1 MTTIRL
7 YPPLFEE
14 GKEIEFVRSGR
25 TLSAIPSPRDNS
37 VAVFSTS
44 AVDPQTLKSL
54 NEKYTDSRD
63 IYTAST
69 DKIPTSERR
78 LFVTDTSVIF
88 ASLQDFK
95 NSNKTSD
102 LDSRLGRSEQV
113 SPVLIKHA
121 VDYVKIVVDS
131 WARASKP
138 VNRPRPLQYDANHY
152 RTLYTCLSL
161 FVVLYL
167 PEAGF
172 DDAPVGEELMEWLNT
187 HFIEPSSEE
196 GDHLSSQDK
205 PWQDDTFWPY
215 LTRSVLR
222 GFSKAPVFLLE
233 TLSRH
238 PSEHLQ
244 NLVNY
249 LSPLLSSHPRI
260 LQFSTEREFVVALRR
275 WKERVKTLRL
285 ELDQVPEEEREDD
298 FENWWKPLSNIVGIL
313 EGRLEIIQ
321 NICIDLNADWKEVC
335 ATWSIF
341 VNHRLRRQDLP
352 EVVNQVLE
360 SMPPDPTDLEDMIHV
375 ALFRGEIM
383 EALSH
388 AAKLDIWLAAH
399 WIDLMEHLDLLNTH
413 AGDDLEISIRDQYIL
428 SYADYLHS
436 DPALWRITVAYMC
449 SCGSIGKE
457 QADQVLLRVPVDVNR
472 GATGPSD
479 VHATVSSGEVPEAL
493 RDVIETC
500 HEYGRESVRR
510 MVCTIAAQNFL
521 RRREYGLAVSYT
533 TSAENWTWLGRIVDA
548 ILAEY
553 IKHGPEVFA
562 RSVAAVAPSL
572 QELRAHPGADGVFT
586 HRLMFAVRY
595 AEFHQRRLSGDL
607 QEAALDILTMF
618 NEDLAPKMWWGVLLC
633 DAVEL
638 VRHDSLMLY
647 SSSGA
652 VELLKRLE
660 EVNLRAS
667 QGSGDDYL
675 SVLMVTMKGAT
686 EGEVL
691 QRLKSARLSLA
702 KYYAK
707 CTMVAGG
714 RDVTRLRAG
723 IIAV

>member
-1 MTTIRL
+1 MTVIRL

-14 GKEIEFVRSGR
+14 GQQAKFFGSGR
-25 TLSAIPSPRDNS
+25 TLGASQSPRDNS
-37 VAVFSTS
+37 LAVFATN
-44 AVDPQTLKSL
+44 AVDSQTPRLLEDKNS
-54 NEKYTDSRD
+54 DSRD

-69 DKIPTSERR
+69 DRIPSSERR
-78 LFVTDTSVIF
+78 LFVTDTSVVF

-95 NSNKTSD
+95 NNHSEQ
-102 LDSRLGRSEQV
+102 DSLIGRSEQV

-121 VDYVKIVVDS
+121 VDYVRIVVTN
-131 WARASKP
+131 WAQASKP
-138 VNRPRPLQYDANHY
+138 VNRTQPLQYDANHY
-152 RTLYTCLSL
+152 RILYNCFSL

-196 GDHLSSQDK
+196 GDHLSSQDR
-205 PWQDDTFWPY
+205 PWQDETFWPY

-222 GFSKAPVFLLE
+222 GFSRAPVFLLE

-238 PSEHLQ
+238 PSEHLRDVAQ
-244 NLVNY
+244 HLT
-249 LSPLLSSHPRI
+249 PLLSSHPRI
-260 LQFSTEREFVVALRR
+260 VQFSTEREFVVALRR
-275 WKERVKTLRL
+275 WKEKVKSLRL
-285 ELDQVPEEEREDD
+285 ELDRVPEDARDDD
-298 FENWWKPLSNIVGIL
+298 FENWWKPFSNIVGIL
-313 EGRLEIIQ
+313 EGRPEIIQ

-335 ATWSIF
+335 AVWSIF

-352 EVVNQVLE
+352 EVVNQILE
-360 SMPPDPTDLEDMIHV
+360 TMPPDPTDIEDTIHV
-375 ALFRGEIM
+375 ALFRGETM

-388 AAKLDIWLAAH
+388 ASKLDIWLAAH
-399 WIDLMEHLDLLNTH
+399 WVDLMEPLELLTPRASDEPDN
-413 AGDDLEISIRDQYIL
+413 SVRDQYIL

-449 SCGSIGKE
+449 SCGSIGRE
-457 QADQVLLRVPVDVNR
+457 RADQVLLRVPINFNR
-472 GATGPSD
+472 GVADTHD
-479 VHATVSSGEVPEAL
+479 ANVSGEVPDAL
-493 RDVIETC
+493 RAVVETC

-510 MVCTIAAQNFL
+510 MVCTIAARNFL
-521 RRREYGLAVSYT
+521 RRKEYGLGVSYA

-548 ILAEY
+548 VLAEY
-553 IKHGPEVFA
+553 IEHGPEVFA

-595 AEFHQRRLSGDL
+595 AEFHQRRLNGDL

-618 NEDLAPKMWWGVLLC
+618 SDGLAPKTWWGVLLC
-633 DAVEL
+633 DAVDL
-638 VRHDSLMLY
+638 VRNDDLMLY

-660 EVNLRAS
+660 EVHLGAS
-667 QGSGDDYL
+667 QGAGDDYL
-675 SVLMVTMKGAT
+675 SILMVTMKGSDDSEA
-686 EGEVL
+686 L

-714 RDVTRLRAG
+714 RDTSGSRVG
-723 IIAV
+723 IIVV

>member
-1 MTTIRL
+1 MTAIRL

-14 GKEIEFVRSGR
+14 GKGVDFLQSGR
-25 TLSAIPSPRDNS
+25 TLSVAQSPRDNS
-37 VAVFSTS
+37 VAVFATNA
-44 AVDPQTLKSL
+44 AVDSKALKAL
-54 NEKYTDSRD
+54 KEKFPESQD

-69 DKIPTSERR
+69 DNVPSSGRR
-78 LFVTDTSVIF
+78 LFVTETSVIF

-95 NSNKTSD
+95 KNQREP
-102 LDSRLGRSEQV
+102 DSHLGRSEQV
-113 SPVLIKHA
+113 SQVLIKHA
-121 VDYVKIVVDS
+121 LDYVKLVIDS
-131 WARASKP
+131 WAQASKP
-138 VNRPRPLQYDANHY
+138 VNRTQPLQYDANHY

-196 GDHLSSQDK
+196 GDHLSSQDN
-205 PWQDDTFWPY
+205 PWQDESFWPY

-244 NLVNY
+244 SVAQHLA
-249 LSPLLSSHPRI
+249 PLLSSHPRI
-260 LQFSTEREFVVALRR
+260 VQFSSERDFVIALRR
-275 WKERVKTLRL
+275 WKEKVKTLRL
-285 ELDQVPEEEREDD
+285 ELDRVPEDAREDE
-298 FENWWKPLSNIVGIL
+298 FENWWKSFSNIVGIL
-313 EGRLEIIQ
+313 EGRPEIIQ
-321 NICIDLNADWKEVC
+321 NICLDLNADWKEVC
-335 ATWSIF
+335 AAWSIF

-352 EVVNQVLE
+352 EVVNQILE
-360 SMPPDPTDLEDMIHV
+360 NMPPDPTDLEDMIHV
-375 ALFRGEIM
+375 TLFRGETM
-383 EALSH
+383 EALSC
-388 AAKLDIWLAAH
+388 ATRLDVWLAAH
-399 WIDLMEHLDLLNTH
+399 WVDLMEAVDLLNTRVS
-413 AGDDLEISIRDQYIL
+413 DDSDISIRDQYIL
-428 SYADYLHS
+428 SYADYLYS

-449 SCGSIGKE
+449 SCGPIGRE
-457 QADQVLLRVPVDVNR
+457 RADQVLLRVPISLKPNAGDSSDVN
-472 GATGPSD
+472 ATA
-479 VHATVSSGEVPEAL
+479 HLGEVPAAL
-493 RDVIETC
+493 RAVIETC
-500 HEYGRESVRR
+500 HEYGREPVRR
-510 MVCTIAAQNFL
+510 MVCTIAARNFL
-521 RRREYGLAVSYT
+521 KHREYGLAVSYA

-548 ILAEY
+548 VLAEY

-572 QELRAHPGADGVFT
+572 QELRAHPSADGVFT

-607 QEAALDILTMF
+607 QEAALDLLTMF
-618 NEDLAPKMWWGVLLC
+618 NEDLAPKTWWGVLLC

-638 VRHDSLMLY
+638 IRNDDLMLY

-660 EVNLRAS
+660 EVHLRAS
-667 QGSGDDYL
+667 QGSGDAYL
-675 SVLMVTMKGAT
+675 SILMTTMGGSNEA
-686 EGEVL
+686 EAL

-707 CTMVAGG
+707 CTMVSGG
-714 RDVTRLRAG
+714 RDIRGSRVG
-723 IIAV
+723 VIAV

>member
-1 MTTIRL
+1 MTVIRL

-14 GKEIEFVRSGR
+14 GKHVEFLGSGR
-25 TLSAIPSPRDNS
+25 TVCAAQSPRDNS
-37 VAVFSTS
+37 VAVFATN
-44 AVDPQTLKSL
+44 AVDSQNPRSL
-54 NEKYTDSRD
+54 ENKRFDSRD

-69 DKIPTSERR
+69 DHIPSSERR
-78 LFVTDTSVIF
+78 LFVTDTSVVF

-95 NSNKTSD
+95 NNHSEQ
-102 LDSRLGRSEQV
+102 DSLIGRSEQV

-121 VDYVKIVVDS
+121 VDYVRIVVDS
-131 WARASKP
+131 WAQASKP
-138 VNRPRPLQYDANHY
+138 LNRTQPLQYDANHY
-152 RTLYTCLSL
+152 RILYNCLSL

-196 GDHLSSQDK
+196 GDYLSSQDR
-205 PWQDDTFWPY
+205 PWQDEIFWAY

-222 GFSKAPVFLLE
+222 GFSQAPVFLLG

-244 NLVNY
+244 DVAQHLT
-249 LSPLLSSHPRI
+249 PLLSSHPRI
-260 LQFSTEREFVVALRR
+260 VQFSTEREFVVALRR
-275 WKERVKTLRL
+275 WKEKVKSLRL
-285 ELDQVPEEEREDD
+285 ELDRVPEDAREDD
-298 FENWWKPLSNIVGIL
+298 FENWWKPFSNIVGIL
-313 EGRLEIIQ
+313 EGRPEIIQ
-321 NICIDLNADWKEVC
+321 SICVDLNADWKEVC
-335 ATWSIF
+335 AVWSIF

-352 EVVNQVLE
+352 EVVSQILE
-360 SMPPDPTDLEDMIHV
+360 AMPPDPTDLEDTIHV
-375 ALFRGEIM
+375 ALFRGETM

-388 AAKLDIWLAAH
+388 AATLDIWLAAH
-399 WIDLMEHLDLLNTH
+399 WVDLMEPLDLLTPRIS
-413 AGDDLEISIRDQYIL
+413 DDPEVSIRDQYVL

-449 SCGSIGKE
+449 SCGSIGRE
-457 QADQVLLRVPVDVNR
+457 RADQVLLRVPISFNR
-472 GATGPSD
+472 NVANSHGAN
-479 VHATVSSGEVPEAL
+479 VSGEVPDTL
-493 RDVIETC
+493 RAVVETC

-521 RRREYGLAVSYT
+521 RRGEYGLGVSYA

-548 ILAEY
+548 VLTEY

-595 AEFHQRRLSGDL
+595 AEFHQRRLNGDL
-607 QEAALDILTMF
+607 QEAALDVLTMF
-618 NEDLAPKMWWGVLLC
+618 SEGLAPKSWWGVLLC
-633 DAVEL
+633 DAVDL
-638 VRHDSLMLY
+638 VRNDDLMLY

-652 VELLKRLE
+652 VELLRRLE
-660 EVNLRAS
+660 EVHLGAS
-667 QGSGDDYL
+667 QGAGDDYL
-675 SVLMVTMKGAT
+675 SILMVTMKGSDESEA
-686 EGEVL
+686 L
-691 QRLKSARLSLA
+691 RRLKSARLSLA

-714 RDVTRLRAG
+714 RDISGSRVG

>member
-1 MTTIRL
+1 MTVIRL

-14 GKEIEFVRSGR
+14 GKHAKFLDSGH
-25 TLSAIPSPRDNS
+25 TLCAAQSPRDNS
-37 VAVFSTS
+37 VAVFATNVYKVNSQAPRS
-44 AVDPQTLKSL
+44 LEDKHSDP
-54 NEKYTDSRD
+54 RD

-69 DKIPTSERR
+69 DRVPSAERR
-78 LFVTDTSVIF
+78 LFVTDTSVVF

-95 NSNKTSD
+95 NNHSEQ
-102 LDSRLGRSEQV
+102 DSLIGRSEQV

-121 VDYVKIVVDS
+121 VDYVRIVVDS
-131 WARASKP
+131 WAQAS
-138 VNRPRPLQYDANHY
+138 PLQYDDNHY
-152 RTLYTCLSL
+152 RILYNCLSL

-205 PWQDDTFWPY
+205 PWQDETFWPY
-215 LTRSVLR
+215 LT
-222 GFSKAPVFLLE
+222 
-233 TLSRH
+233 
-238 PSEHLQ
+238 
-244 NLVNY
+244 
-249 LSPLLSSHPRI
+249 SSHPRI
-260 LQFSTEREFVVALRR
+260 VQFSTEREFVVALRR
-275 WKERVKTLRL
+275 WKEKVKSLRL
-285 ELDQVPEEEREDD
+285 ELDRVPEDAREDD
-298 FENWWKPLSNIVGIL
+298 FENWWKPFSNIVGIL
-313 EGRLEIIQ
+313 EGRPEIIQ
-321 NICIDLNADWKEVC
+321 NICIELNADWKEVC
-335 ATWSIF
+335 AAWSIF

-352 EVVNQVLE
+352 EVVNQILE
-360 SMPPDPTDLEDMIHV
+360 IMPPDPTDLEDTIHV
-375 ALFRGEIM
+375 ALFRGETM

-388 AAKLDIWLAAH
+388 AAKLDGWLAAH
-399 WIDLMEHLDLLNTH
+399 WVDLMEPLDLLTPRVS
-413 AGDDLEISIRDQYIL
+413 DDSDISVRDQYVL

-436 DPALWRITVAYMC
+436 DPVLWRITVAYMC
-449 SCGSIGKE
+449 SCGSIGRE
-457 QADQVLLRVPVDVNR
+457 RADQVLLRVPISFNR
-472 GATGPSD
+472 SVAGSHDAN
-479 VHATVSSGEVPEAL
+479 VSVEVPDAL
-493 RDVIETC
+493 RAVVETC

-521 RRREYGLAVSYT
+521 RRKEYGLGVSYA

-548 ILAEY
+548 VLTEY

-586 HRLMFAVRY
+586 HRLLFAVRY
-595 AEFHQRRLSGDL
+595 AEFHQRRLNGDL

-618 NEDLAPKMWWGVLLC
+618 NEGLAPRTWWGVLLC
-633 DAVEL
+633 DAVDL
-638 VRHDSLMLY
+638 VRNDNLMLY

-660 EVNLRAS
+660 EVHLGAS
-667 QGSGDDYL
+667 QGAGDDYL
-675 SVLMVTMKGAT
+675 SILMVTMKGSDESEA
-686 EGEVL
+686 L

-714 RDVTRLRAG
+714 RDISGSRVG

>member
-1 MTTIRL
+1 MTAIRL

-14 GKEIEFVRSGR
+14 GKNTEFLHSGR
-25 TLSAIPSPRDNS
+25 TLSVTQSPRDNS
-37 VAVFSTS
+37 VAVFATNA
-44 AVDPQTLKSL
+44 AVDSKAPRSSK
-54 NEKYTDSRD
+54 EKYSEPND

-69 DKIPTSERR
+69 DSIPTSERR
-78 LFVTDTSVIF
+78 LFLTETSVVF

-95 NSNKTSD
+95 NNQREQ
-102 LDSRLGRSEQV
+102 DSRLGRSEQV
-113 SPVLIKHA
+113 SQVLIKHA
-121 VDYVKIVVDS
+121 VDYVKLVMES
-131 WARASKP
+131 WAQASKP
-138 VNRPRPLQYDANHY
+138 VRRMQPLRYDANHY
-152 RTLYTCLSL
+152 RALYTCVSL

-196 GDHLSSQDK
+196 GDHLSSQDN
-205 PWQDDTFWPY
+205 PWQDESFWPY
-215 LTRSVLR
+215 FTRSVLR
-222 GFSKAPVFLLE
+222 GFSKASLFLLT

-244 NLVNY
+244 NVAQHLA
-249 LSPLLSSHPRI
+249 PLLSSHPRI
-260 LQFSTEREFVVALRR
+260 VQFSSERDFVIALRR
-275 WKERVKTLRL
+275 WKERVKSLRL
-285 ELDQVPEEEREDD
+285 ELDRVPEDAREDG
-298 FENWWKPLSNIVGIL
+298 FENWWKPFSNIVGIL
-313 EGRLEIIQ
+313 EGRLEVIQ

-335 ATWSIF
+335 AAWSIF

-352 EVVNQVLE
+352 EVVNQILE

-375 ALFRGEIM
+375 ALFRGETM
-383 EALSH
+383 EALAY
-388 AAKLDIWLAAH
+388 AAGLDVWLAAH
-399 WIDLMEHLDLLNTH
+399 WVDLMDAIDLLNTPVS
-413 AGDDLEISIRDQYIL
+413 DDSVISLRDQYIL

-436 DPALWRITVAYMC
+436 DPALWRMTVAYMC
-449 SCGSIGKE
+449 SCGPIGRE
-457 QADQVLLRVPVDVNR
+457 QADQVLLRVPISLNLS
-472 GATGPSD
+472 TSD
-479 VHATVSSGEVPEAL
+479 NDAARLGGVPTAL
-493 RDVIETC
+493 RAVIETC

-510 MVCTIAAQNFL
+510 MVCTIAARNSLQQ
-521 RRREYGLAVSYT
+521 RDYGLAVSYA

-548 ILAEY
+548 VLAEY
-553 IKHGPEVFA
+553 IEHGPEVFA

-618 NEDLAPKMWWGVLLC
+618 NEDLAPKTWWGVLLC
-633 DAVEL
+633 DAVDL
-638 VRHDSLMLY
+638 IRNNDLMLY

-660 EVNLRAS
+660 EVHIGAS
-667 QGSGDDYL
+667 QGSGDAYL
-675 SVLMVTMKGAT
+675 SILMMSMGGSSDAAA
-686 EGEVL
+686 L
-691 QRLKSARLSLA
+691 QRLKSARLCLA

-714 RDVTRLRAG
+714 RDIRGSRVG
-723 IIAV
+723 IIGM